1 MARGMDKCISSGKPI
16 TNDGSSVNFPCPGC
30 GYKICRSTHARKIG
44 AKYTCPSCGFEGPN

>member
-1 MARGMDKCISSGKPI
+1 LARGMDKCISSGKPI